1 MRIENSRLFTILT
14 LENITAR
21 RFWPIFKPVL
31 TPSRL
36 CQEEVEVNAIIDKGI
51 MWTGIEKI
59 LVQCIG
65 LAQGIILARLLS
77 PEDFGFAGMLW
88 LFVGVASVLAE
99 SGLGAAHIVFGGNSR
114 QVFLWNVGLGV
125 VMYVLLACGAPA
137 IAAFYGHPILK
148 PLVRVMALGALL
160 GSICVLGNAR
170 LQRERQFSLLSIV
183 NIVTTLFGFSVAVVL
198 ALAGYGVWAIAW
210 TGVAAMLLRVVLF
223 AANKVLLPINSDSAG
238 DFRHMLSYGLK
249 LTGSSLVQSA
259 YQNIYTM
266 VLGKM
271 FAPAT
276 VGLFSRAQRWASL
289 PVEAVNE
296 SVARVALLDIVENKM
311 SARRCI
317 AINAFVLWPALIV
330 LWVLAEQIVGF
341 VFGSAWLD
349 CVPYMR
355 ILLIGV
361 AVSPFG
367 SVARQYIRAKGRS
380 GIILRNDL
388 VKKPAQLG
396 LLIVGA
402 YLLTSHG
409 IKEGV
414 ASLCWVKVA
423 SDMLDAG
430 IDFFAAWRLRIR
442 TEALCFNKV
451 RFLGT
456 SLGTQLEKMHEERR
470 MDAILAG
477 KSIAVVGNG
486 PSERGRGLGG
496 EIDAHD
502 IVIRIN
508 NYRTNGYE
516 RDYGRRT
523 DVWMKCGAADI
534 GHEIRDFGIKAVLY
548 TEDLVNVG
556 MIAQFVRFPEEELK
570 RGIIVDYID
579 EADHAALANEIGAV
593 PSSGAFLIDRLR
605 RIPDVKVDVYGFS
618 FLEDSSTLNT
628 AAFVHYAKDTPPEY
642 EVNISAGAKH
652 DVSKEVIW
660 FSSHFYGRRLK

>member
-1 MRIENSRLFTILT
+1 MPMRH
-14 LENITAR
+14 
-21 RFWPIFKPVL
+21 RF
-31 TPSRL
+31 
-36 CQEEVEVNAIIDKGI
+36 DKGI
-51 MWTGIEKI
+51 MWTGLEKI
-59 LVQCIG
+59 FVQCIG
-65 LAQGIILARLLS
+65 LAQGIVLARLLC

-88 LFVGVASVLAE
+88 LFVGVAAVLAE
-99 SGLGAAHIVFGGNSR
+99 SGLGAAHIVFGGNSK

-125 VMYVLLACGAPA
+125 ALYALLACGAPA
-137 IAAFYGHPILK
+137 IAAFYGHQILK
-148 PLVRVMALGALL
+148 PLVRVMALGVLL
-160 GSICVLGNAR
+160 GSVCVLGNAR
-170 LQRERQFSLLSIV
+170 LQRERQFRLLSIV
-183 NIVTTLFGFSVAVVL
+183 NVATTLFGFSVAVVL

-223 AANKVLLPINSDSAG
+223 AGNKVLLPVTSDSAG

-259 YQNIYTM
+259 YQNIYPM

-276 VGLFSRAQRWASL
+276 VGLFSRAQRWALL

-296 SVARVALLDIVENKM
+296 SVARVALPDLVENKM

-317 AINAFVLWPALIV
+317 AINAFVLWPVLIV
-330 LWVLAEQIVGF
+330 LWVFAEQIVGL
-341 VFGSAWLD
+341 VFGHAWLD

-355 ILLIGV
+355 ILLLGV

-396 LLIVGA
+396 LLMVGA
-402 YLLTSHG
+402 YMLASYG
-409 IKEGV
+409 VKEGV

-423 SDMLDAG
+423 SDMLDAA
-430 IDFFAAWRLRIR
+430 IDFFAAWRLRTR
-442 TEALCFNKV
+442 TEALYFNQVK
-451 RFLGT
+451 LCGT
-456 SLGTQLEKMHEERR
+456 SLGVQLDKMHTEREL
-470 MDAILAG
+470 DKFLSG

-486 PSERGRGLGG
+486 PSERGKGLGA
-496 EIDAHD
+496 EIDSHD
-502 IVIRIN
+502 IVVRIN
-508 NYRTNGYE
+508 NYRTKGYE

-534 GHEIRDFGIKAVLY
+534 EHWLKDPDIKAVLY
-548 TEDLVNVG
+548 TEDIVNVG
-556 MIAQFVRFPEEELK
+556 MISQFVKFPEEELN
-570 RGIIVDYID
+570 RGLIVDYID

-605 RIPDVKVDVYGFS
+605 RIHDVKVDVYGFS
-618 FLEDSSTLNT
+618 FLEDPSTLNT
-628 AAFVHYAKDTPPEY
+628 KAFVHYAKNTTPEY
-642 EVNISAGAKH
+642 EVNISAGARH

-660 FSSHFYGRRLK
+660 FSSHFDGRRLR